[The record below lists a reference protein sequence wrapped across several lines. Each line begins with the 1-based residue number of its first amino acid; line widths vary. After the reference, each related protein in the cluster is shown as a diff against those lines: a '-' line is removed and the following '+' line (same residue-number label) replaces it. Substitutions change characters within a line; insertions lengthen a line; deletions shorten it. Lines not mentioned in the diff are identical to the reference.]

1 MRLLSVQLPDGIHR
15 LQGSGV
21 RSSVQDNG
29 RGAGGVPTGDRRLA
43 STGSSQNDFDLV
55 GASKF
60 T

>member
-1 MRLLSVQLPDGIHR
+1 M
-15 LQGSGV
+15 QGSGV